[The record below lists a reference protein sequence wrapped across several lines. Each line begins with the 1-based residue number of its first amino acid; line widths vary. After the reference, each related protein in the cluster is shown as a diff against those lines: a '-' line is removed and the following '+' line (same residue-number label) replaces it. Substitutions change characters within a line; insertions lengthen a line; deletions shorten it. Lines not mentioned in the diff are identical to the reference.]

1 MSALKESKVLHI
13 LVYVFIGG
21 LKNKAF
27 QNSLSSLS
35 KIVFQQD
42 SLHASLILAPPH
54 QIKRKN

>member
-35 KIVFQQD
+35 KIVFQD
-42 SLHASLILAPPH
+42 SLHVSLILAPPH